1 MITLRSGFLNQP
13 TSRMLTRVKAVY
25 LYIRENGTV
34 TTTELA
40 DEFGTTDRTIQRDL
54 HVLVYNGLVNSPTRG
69 RWKITNKKVKIS

>member
-1 MITLRSGFLNQP
+1 MNQT

-34 TTTELA
+34 TTREIA

-54 HVLVYNGLVNSPTRG
+54 NVLEYNGLVRSPVRG
-69 RWKITNKKVKIS
+69 RWKITSKRVKIS